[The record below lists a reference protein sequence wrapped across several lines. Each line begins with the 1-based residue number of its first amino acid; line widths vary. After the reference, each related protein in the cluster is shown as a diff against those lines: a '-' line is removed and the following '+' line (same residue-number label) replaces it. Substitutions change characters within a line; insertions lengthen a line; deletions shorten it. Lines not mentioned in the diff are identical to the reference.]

1 MRRKRGEKREETRGK
16 RQEGRDKRE
25 ETRGKRQEGRDKREE
40 TRGKAKRLGRVFK
53 LWTRVLK
60 P

>member
-25 ETRGKRQEGRDKREE
+25 ETRGKRQEGRRRDWAEYLSYGHE
-40 TRGKAKRLGRVFK
+40 Y
-53 LWTRVLK
+53 
-60 P
+60 

>member
-1 MRRKRGEKREETRGK
+1 MRRKRGE
-16 RQEGRDKRE
+16 KRE